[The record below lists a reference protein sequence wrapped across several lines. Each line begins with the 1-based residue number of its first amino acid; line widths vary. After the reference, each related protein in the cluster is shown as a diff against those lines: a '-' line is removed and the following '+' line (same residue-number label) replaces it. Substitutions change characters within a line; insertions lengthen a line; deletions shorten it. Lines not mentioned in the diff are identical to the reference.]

1 LGITT
6 AVNFQPLS
14 NRKAA
19 INGDFVM
26 TADEVNK
33 VIRAL
38 RRGGIDIVEI
48 HNHMLNDQ
56 PRLFYL
62 HFWATGDGTQ
72 LAKAIRPALDA
83 TNLAQPTA

>member
-1 LGITT
+1 
-6 AVNFQPLS
+6 
-14 NRKAA
+14 
-19 INGDFVM
+19 M

-38 RRGGIDIVEI
+38 RRGGIDIVEV

-62 HFWATGDGTQ
+62 HFWTTGDGTR

-83 TNLAQPTA
+83 TNLAKPTA